1 MTVRDGT
8 GPGVT
13 GADGH
18 GRGTYSFP
26 ILKIRR
32 FAMAKNALTKREEK
46 RTEVA
51 LPERTRGSAVTYTPR
66 CDILETAEELT
77 IYADLP
83 GVQPGDV
90 DVRFENG
97 ELTIYAKCTPRHED
111 VSYLACE
118 YDIGDFYRA
127 FAINEAIDADQIAAE
142 LKHGVL
148 TVHLP
153 KSEAVKPK
161 KIAVQAE

>member
-1 MTVRDGT
+1 
-8 GPGVT
+8 
-13 GADGH
+13 
-18 GRGTYSFP
+18 
-26 ILKIRR
+26 
-32 FAMAKNALTKREEK
+32 MAKNAVVKRDDK

-51 LPERTRGSAVTYTPR
+51 LPERTRSSTVTYTPR
-66 CDILETAEELT
+66 CDILETADELT

-97 ELTIYAKCTPRHED
+97 ELAIYSKCAPRHEE

-118 YDIGDFYRA
+118 YGIGDYYRA
-127 FAINEAIDADQIAAE
+127 FAINEAIDADKIAAE

-161 KIAVQAE
+161 KIAVKAE